1 MEAIVPVDESGEGIV
16 VVCAVV
22 CIADV
27 CLKEVLHRN
36 IPVEQLCHPDRLAGN
51 TEIYSFI
58 FLRRKIGVEHI
69 GKSDSVHGGTCYV
82 AMCLQTVG
90 LRL

>member
-1 MEAIVPVDESGEGIV
+1 MKAVIPVDESGKGIV
-16 VVCAVV
+16 VVCAVM

-36 IPVEQLCHPDRLAGN
+36 ISVEQFCHPNRLAGN
-51 TEIYSFI
+51 AEIYSFI
-58 FLRRKIGVEHI
+58 FLRRKIGVEHV
-69 GKSDSVHGGTCYV
+69 GKSDPVHGGTCYI
-82 AMCLQTVG
+82 AMSLQTVG